1 MRFYLFIYFKEFQ
14 RRGLLNKE
22 AIHTYSFLER
32 QNTILNIIR
41 ITDDAMLAA
50 EGTRGCEQ

>member
-41 ITDDAMLAA
+41 NTDDAA

>member
-14 RRGLLNKE
+14 RRALLNKE
-22 AIHTYSFLER
+22 TIHTYSFLER

-41 ITDDAMLAA
+41 ITDDTMLAA
-50 EGTRGCEQ
+50 ESTRGCEQ